1 MRQNR
6 CGPYGRRIVW
16 AVIRRQRLTGGTCGQ
31 GRRFDRTFP
40 SYRRIRGPDQT
51 PLPLFQ
57 QCHTAILIAL
67 HQIPPDRGKRV
78 ASDGGEAVVD
88 EQLGAIDKICIIAG
102 QIEGRAGDVF
112 GLAKAALRGFD
123 GRF

>member
-1 MRQNR
+1 MAAVLF
-6 CGPYGRRIVW
+6 GPSSADRDCPGAHAVKADASTVPFRSITEFVARIK
-16 AVIRRQRLTGGTCGQ
+16 
-31 GRRFDRTFP
+31 
-40 SYRRIRGPDQT
+40 GPR
-51 PLPLFQ
+51 PRFQ
-57 QCHTAILIAL
+57 QRHTAILNGL
-67 HQIPPDRGKRV
+67 QHIPPDRGKRV

-102 QIEGRAGDVF
+102 QIKGRAGDVF